1 MGVALDYEPQNGLHS
16 SYRSD
21 EARDLVLEARGT
33 LDPEKRQELYS
44 ELQRIVNRDCPF
56 LYTVEE
62 DRLYGS
68 TDAVQGFAPNS
79 QGKYSFEN
87 VWLKQ

>member
-1 MGVALDYEPQNGLHS
+1 MAVRAKTKEQAECRQCCAFCDKTVHP
-16 SYRSD
+16 
-21 EARDLVLEARGT
+21 RGCI
-33 LDPEKRQELYS
+33 E
-44 ELQRIVNRDCPF
+44 VDCPF

-87 VWLKQ
+87 LWLKQ